1 LTEYTVFRNA
11 PIVEALLDVR
21 AKLSE
26 KTALTDLL
34 AFHDSI
40 KDRFP
45 VKEDRKFVKGGF
57 EVLPEPKATI
67 AESGTDGYFF
77 RSPSEK
83 KLVQVRLDG
92 FTFNKLKP
100 YERWDTLRDEAHE
113 LWDLYFEV
121 ARPTEISRIALRY
134 INRIEVPIPLG
145 DFSEYILTNPQVA
158 PGLPQG
164 LAQFFM
170 RLVLPNDDIGA
181 TAVITQTMDKPT
193 PEDKLP
199 LILDIDVWRLT
210 KYTDN
215 AATMWDEFEK
225 LRDFKNDIFFSS
237 TTDKAKELFK

>member
-1 LTEYTVFRNA
+1 MTEHTVFANA

-21 AKLSE
+21 TKLSE

-34 AFHDSI
+34 PFHDRI

-45 VKEDRKFVKGGF
+45 TKEERRFLKGDF

-67 AESGTDGYFF
+67 AESGTDGFF
-77 RSPSEK
+77 FKSPTEK
-83 KLVQVRLDG
+83 KCVQARLDG

-100 YERWDTLRDEAHE
+100 CDRWDTFRDEARE

-121 ARPTEISRIALRY
+121 VRPAEISRIALRY

-170 RLVLPNDDIGA
+170 QLVLPNNDIGA
-181 TAVITQTMDKPT
+181 TATIVQTMEKPT

-199 LILDIDVWRLT
+199 LILDIDVWRLA

-215 AATMWDEFEK
+215 TATMWDEFEK
-225 LRDFKNDIFFSS
+225 LRDFKNNIFFSS
-237 TTDKAKELFK
+237 ITDKAKELFK